1 VGETISAVYGRLRSA
16 QKGRARGAPAYS
28 IYVNRPLGRVFAAL
42 AYRLGMSP
50 NAVTAVSAIWSLTAI
65 VLLVLMPRSPQLGV
79 VVAALLVLG
88 YAWDS
93 SDGQV
98 ARLRG
103 GGTLA
108 GEWLDHFVDAVKIA
122 MLHAAVL
129 VASYRADDLPVA
141 WLLVPIGFG
150 IVAEVTFFAMI
161 LNDLLK
167 AKRGASSAVVRGGS
181 SPLRSLL
188 LLPTDYG
195 VLCLSFLL
203 WGWAPGFAVV
213 YAALAVANA
222 MFLVLAAGRWFREMT
237 TYD

>member
-1 VGETISAVYGRLRSA
+1 MGESISAVYERLRTA

-28 IYVNRPLGRVFAAL
+28 IYVNRPLGRVFAAV
-42 AYRLGMSP
+42 AHRLGMSP
-50 NAVTAVSAIWSLTAI
+50 NAVTAVSAILSLTAI
-65 VLLVLMPRSPQLGV
+65 VLLVVAPRSPLLGV

-108 GEWLDHFVDAVKIA
+108 GEWLDHFVDAVKIV

-129 VASYRADDLPVA
+129 VASYRADDLPVV

-167 AKRGASSAVVRGGS
+167 AKRDTPSAVARGGS

-195 VLCLSFLL
+195 VLCLSFLF
-203 WGWAPGFAVV
+203 WGWAQGFAAV
-213 YAALAVANA
+213 YSVLAAANA
-222 MFLVLAAGRWFREMT
+222 VFLVLAARRWFREMA
-237 TYD
+237 TYG